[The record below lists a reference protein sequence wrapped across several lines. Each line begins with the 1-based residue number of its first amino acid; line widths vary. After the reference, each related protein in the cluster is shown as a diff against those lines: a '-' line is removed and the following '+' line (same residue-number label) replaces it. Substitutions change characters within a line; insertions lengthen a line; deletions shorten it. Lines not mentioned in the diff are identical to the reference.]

1 MKYSRGFWVHINLHS
16 NATSHIQYIL
26 HWKVPSCLSPAV
38 PQAYATA
45 VAVTARHAAAALG
58 GDADADHG

>member
-1 MKYSRGFWVHINLHS
+1 MDHMMFYV
-16 NATSHIQYIL
+16 IL
-26 HWKVPSCLSPAV
+26 YMGVDCASVTIAQRIAMDVDVDPAV
-38 PQAYATA
+38 PQAYLSTA